1 MNYISLDL
9 ELNNAD
15 DNSTPSPKII
25 QVGIAVG
32 NLNEGV
38 LFTKSWLVDPK
49 EPIYKFITELTGI
62 DDYKISLE
70 SVSLSVIAQELSEII
85 RNHECFVNPI
95 TWGSG
100 DAICLL
106 KEFKDC
112 DIHFPHFGRRELD
125 VKQLYIFLMQAQ
137 NKSLK
142 GGLASAM
149 GKFHL
154 PFVGQAH
161 RADVDAKNTLLF
173 YFELLKRQK
182 TLENMISTIKLI

>member
-9 ELNNAD
+9 ELNNAQ
-15 DNSTPSPKII
+15 NNETPNPKII

-32 NLNEGV
+32 NLNQGV

-49 EPIYKFITELTGI
+49 EPIYEFITQLTGI

-85 RNHECFVNPI
+85 KNYECFVNPI

-100 DAICLL
+100 DATCLI
-106 KEFKDC
+106 KEFKENE
-112 DIHFPHFGRRELD
+112 IRFSHFGRRELD
-125 VKQLYIFLMQAQ
+125 VKQLYLFLMQAQ
-137 NKSLK
+137 NKSTK

-149 GKFHL
+149 GKFKL
-154 PFVGQAH
+154 PFIGKAH

-173 YFELLKRQK
+173 YFELLNRQK
-182 TLENMISTIKLI
+182 KLENINSIIKSI